1 MSITLSY
8 GYKKPQTGDKGS
20 TWFPDLEADIQQL
33 NDHAHNGSNSARIP
47 STNILSV
54 KVSLDDPVLGQPTWT
69 TESPGKFYKEITIP
83 NNADYADV
91 FVMVKNDVG
100 EQMFLDIKPVS
111 GNTKK
116 FKVYS
121 NDSGLSATAHI
132 LV

>member
-8 GYKKPQTGDKGS
+8 GYKKPTTGDKGS
-20 TWFPDLEADIQQL
+20 TFFPDLEADIQQL

-47 STNILSV
+47 STNISSV
-54 KVSLDDPVLGQPTWT
+54 KVSLDSVPSWT
-69 TESPGKFYKEITIP
+69 LETDGKWVKEIDIP

-91 FVMVKNDVG
+91 FIMVKNAAG

-121 NDSGLSATAHI
+121 NDNGLSATAHI

>member
-33 NDHAHNGSNSARIP
+33 NDHAHNGSNSAQIP
-47 STNILSV
+47 STNILCV
-54 KVSLDDPVLGQPTWT
+54 KVSLSDPAFGQQAWT

-83 NNADYADV
+83 NDANYADV
-91 FVMVKNDVG
+91 FVMIKNADG
-100 EQMFLDIKPVS
+100 EQMFLDVKKVD

-116 FKVYS
+116 FRVYS

>member
-69 TESPGKFYKEITIP
+69 TESDGKFYKEIIIP
-83 NNADYADV
+83 NDANYADV
-91 FVMVKNDVG
+91 FVMIKNAAG

>member
-1 MSITLSY
+1 MSIELSY

-20 TWFPDLEADIQQL
+20 TFFPELEANIQQL
-33 NDHAHNGSNSARIP
+33 NDHAHNGSNSAQIP
-47 STNILSV
+47 STNILCV
-54 KVSLDDPVLGQPTWT
+54 KVSLSDPVLGQPAWT
-69 TESPGKFYKEITIP
+69 FESPGKFYKEIEIP
-83 NNADYADV
+83 NNADYANV
-91 FVMVKNDVG
+91 FIMVKNDAE

>member
-1 MSITLSY
+1 MATTLNY
-8 GYKKPQTGDKGS
+8 GFILPNTGDKGS
-20 TWFPDLEADIQQL
+20 VWFPALETNITKLADH
-33 NDHAHNGSNSARIP
+33 NHNGSNSAKIP
-47 STNILSV
+47 STSISAV
-54 KVSLDDPVLGQPTWT
+54 TVAISSGVAWT
-69 TESPGKFYKEITIP
+69 LESAGKYYQEITIP
-83 NNADYADV
+83 NDANYADV
-91 FVMVKNDVG
+91 FVMVKNAAG

>member
-1 MSITLSY
+1 MATTLNY
-8 GYKKPQTGDKGS
+8 GFILPNTGDKGS
-20 TWFPDLEADIQQL
+20 VWFPALETNITKLADHNH
-33 NDHAHNGSNSARIP
+33 NDSNSARIP
-47 STNILSV
+47 STNISAV
-54 KVSLDDPVLGQPTWT
+54 KVSLDDPVLGQPAWT
-69 TESPGKFYKEITIP
+69 TESAGKFYKDITIP
-83 NNADYADV
+83 NDANYADV
-91 FVMVKNDVG
+91 FVMVKNAAG